1 MFGLQANWV
10 QCWGIPIV
18 AWDAKQIQKI
28 VAGMGDMVDLDNDG
42 EDVWRRDRARVLI
55 KTPWKPAI

>member
-1 MFGLQANWV
+1 M
-10 QCWGIPIV
+10 